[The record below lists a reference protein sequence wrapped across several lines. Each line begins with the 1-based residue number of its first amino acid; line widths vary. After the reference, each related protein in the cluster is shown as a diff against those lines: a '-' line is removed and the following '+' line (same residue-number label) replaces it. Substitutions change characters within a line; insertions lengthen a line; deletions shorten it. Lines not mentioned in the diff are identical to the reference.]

1 MKKLY
6 LTVLGFALAIAAAV
20 GTTKA
25 EEKVEGADD
34 KETDVSDDISEH
46 SDVLVLNKHNFAR
59 ALRENKWLL
68 VEFYAPWCAHC
79 RSLEPEYAA
88 AAAMLKNE
96 SSEIKLAKV
105 NTTAET
111 ELASEFKIQGI
122 PALILFKHG
131 DRINFTAFKG
141 AGRNTARGI
150 VQWLKKQSGPGASV
164 LDSIASAEQFISTNH
179 ISVVGFFKD
188 LEGKGA
194 QEFSEVQREDS
205 VIDPA
210 FGVTDNA
217 AVFQKYG
224 ISKDTVECNAAVFQK
239 YGISKDTV
247 VMFRKFDE
255 QRADL
260 QVAEGSSVTREELSE
275 FIKLNGLELVV
286 EFNEEFDEQRADLQV
301 AEGNSV
307 TREELSEFIKLNG
320 LELVV
325 EFNEENSPKIFEAGI
340 EHHFL
345 LFISKSQE
353 SHAQLLESFRGA
365 APGFR
370 GKVIFVLIDVDN
382 GDFQNVGIEHH
393 FLLFISKS
401 QESHAQLLESF
412 RGAAPG
418 FRGKVI
424 FVLIDV
430 DNGDFQNVLNF
441 FGVKS
446 EDAPTVR
453 LINTKTE
460 KKYAMPDR
468 EITTENVR
476 QFCQDVLDGAQ
487 QPHLKSQEIPVDWDK
502 NPVKILVSKNFEQV
516 AFDETRSVLVEFYA
530 PWCGHCKELAPIW
543 EQLAE
548 KYKDQEGIVIAN
560 MDATANEVEAVT
572 VTGFPTIKY
581 FPATPDRK
589 IVDFKGKRDLET
601 LSRFLDNGGELPE
614 ESHEESLDTSATR
627 ASDFDLLYAHLSG
640 ESQSL
645 SLEFASAAAQLRN
658 ESSKIRLGT
667 IDVSKEKE
675 LTKELGV
682 TDFPALR
689 FFISGDRENPVTCPA
704 LRSASAIVT
713 WLKRRT
719 GPSAVLIKDVDHA
732 KAFVEEAE
740 VVIVGFFK
748 DLEKGE
754 AQVFYE
760 AAQDI
765 PDLPFGVTKNKNV
778 FSKYDITKNAVVLF
792 KKSEEKPV
800 AYEMS
805 GEVSRDSLVRFIR
818 TFEMDLVTEYNKE
831 PKLDSEP
838 IPENWDK
845 GPVKELVGM
854 NFERVVFNED
864 RNVFVMFYAPWSAAC
879 KELLS
884 VWEQLGKVFED
895 HASVVIGKIDST
907 ANDVHTVL
915 LERLHTVLLERHPAF
930 TFFPATSFQRIVTY
944 TGERTLEAFVQF
956 VENQVELAKEEKAK
970 EDEEKRKQAIRALP
984 RAPGGGL
991 SSARVSS
998 THRAPA
1004 TPVDWPGACGLA
1016 CKLPRAVLSSD
1027 AVALGWLHGGPAE

>member
-20 GTTKA
+20 VTTKA

-122 PALILFKHG
+122 PALIFFKHG
-131 DRINFTAFKG
+131 DRINFTTFKG

-224 ISKDTVECNAAVFQK
+224 ISKDTV
-239 YGISKDTV
+239 
-247 VMFRKFDE
+247 VMFKKFDE

-286 EFNEEFDEQRADLQV
+286 EFNEE
-301 AEGNSV
+301 
-307 TREELSEFIKLNG
+307 
-320 LELVV
+320 
-325 EFNEENSPKIFEAGI
+325 NSPKIFEA
-340 EHHFL
+340 
-345 LFISKSQE
+345 
-353 SHAQLLESFRGA
+353 
-365 APGFR
+365 
-370 GKVIFVLIDVDN
+370 
-382 GDFQNVGIEHH
+382 GIEHH

-614 ESHEESLDTSATR
+614 ESHEESLD
-627 ASDFDLLYAHLSG
+627 
-640 ESQSL
+640 
-645 SLEFASAAAQLRN
+645 
-658 ESSKIRLGT
+658 
-667 IDVSKEKE
+667 SKE
-675 LTKELGV
+675 
-682 TDFPALR
+682 
-689 FFISGDRENPVTCPA
+689 
-704 LRSASAIVT
+704 
-713 WLKRRT
+713 
-719 GPSAVLIKDVDHA
+719 
-732 KAFVEEAE
+732 
-740 VVIVGFFK
+740 
-748 DLEKGE
+748 
-754 AQVFYE
+754 
-760 AAQDI
+760 
-765 PDLPFGVTKNKNV
+765 
-778 FSKYDITKNAVVLF
+778 
-792 KKSEEKPV
+792 SEEKTDM
-800 AYEMS
+800 EK
-805 GEVSRDSLVRFIR
+805 D
-818 TFEMDLVTEYNKE
+818 
-831 PKLDSEP
+831 
-838 IPENWDK
+838 
-845 GPVKELVGM
+845 EL
-854 NFERVVFNED
+854 
-864 RNVFVMFYAPWSAAC
+864 
-879 KELLS
+879 
-884 VWEQLGKVFED
+884 
-895 HASVVIGKIDST
+895 
-907 ANDVHTVL
+907 
-915 LERLHTVLLERHPAF
+915 
-930 TFFPATSFQRIVTY
+930 
-944 TGERTLEAFVQF
+944 
-956 VENQVELAKEEKAK
+956 
-970 EDEEKRKQAIRALP
+970 
-984 RAPGGGL
+984 
-991 SSARVSS
+991 
-998 THRAPA
+998 
-1004 TPVDWPGACGLA
+1004 
-1016 CKLPRAVLSSD
+1016 
-1027 AVALGWLHGGPAE
+1027 

>member
-122 PALILFKHG
+122 PALIFFKHG
-131 DRINFTAFKG
+131 DRINFTTFKG
-141 AGRNTARGI
+141 AGKR
-150 VQWLKKQSGPGASV
+150 
-164 LDSIASAEQFISTNH
+164 
-179 ISVVGFFKD
+179 
-188 LEGKGA
+188 KG
-194 QEFSEVQREDS
+194 
-205 VIDPA
+205 
-210 FGVTDNA
+210 
-217 AVFQKYG
+217 
-224 ISKDTVECNAAVFQK
+224 
-239 YGISKDTV
+239 
-247 VMFRKFDE
+247 
-255 QRADL
+255 
-260 QVAEGSSVTREELSE
+260 
-275 FIKLNGLELVV
+275 
-286 EFNEEFDEQRADLQV
+286 FDEQRADLQV

-382 GDFQNVGIEHH
+382 GDFQNVLNFFGV
-393 FLLFISKS
+393 KS
-401 QESHAQLLESF
+401 EDAPTVRLINTKTEKKYAMPDREITTENVRQFCQDVLDGAQQ
-412 RGAAPG
+412 
-418 FRGKVI
+418 VI

-601 LSRFLDNGGELPE
+601 LSMFLDNGGELPE

-627 ASDFDLLYAHLSG
+627 ASDFDLLYAPLSG

-792 KKSEEKPV
+792 KKT
-800 AYEMS
+800 S
-805 GEVSRDSLVRFIR
+805 GKIFTSLVTSHILLFTSKTADDFRELHGEFQSAAVEFRGKVLFVFVDTDETRNGRIFEVFHVREVDTPAVRIINLTDNVQYQMQADEVTAHNLR
-818 TFEMDLVTEYNKE
+818 TFCWTYLDGKAK

-915 LERLHTVLLERHPAF
+915 LERHPAF

-970 EDEEKRKQAIRALP
+970 CCGERAAARQYPPARHGSDTESPRNTNYLKYRYPTPQIQQPYAIINTNLGDSPCMTRCSNCQQQVLTKVEYKA
-984 RAPGGGL
+984 GGFAWLMCFVFIFFGY
-991 SSARVSS
+991 
-998 THRAPA
+998 
-1004 TPVDWPGACGLA
+1004 
-1016 CKLPRAVLSSD
+1016 VLLLQCSES
-1027 AVALGWLHGGPAE
+1027 